1 MRCLEKYVHENCKF
15 SCRNNLDCKMMIDI
29 KILKYNIGRENMK
42 IRNKFSR
49 QKVDRKKL
57 FENKIINVKK
67 KIRLKTS
74 KIIPLSDME
83 KFLYTDFKDDY
94 FEKNTKIPEEKYIR
108 INDIFLLN
116 VIDKKDCKQLYA
128 GLINLYKDNYLKGYL
143 GGELRVKEL
152 KKCIYD
158 YGSLSNYNRWTKVVD
173 LSPKDKELLKLCD
186 FIQVSIFEISK
197 ELIGIV
203 FDLKV
208 NETFNLEINEIFN
221 ENVEIKMEY
230 EKIRSRKSYVYSK
243 GKTSVTETRKS
254 DYENYILEFK
264 YRFNKLFSKYLPLQL
279 RYTSKAP
286 ISINIYQ
293 TNFNV
298 KDRKEKFYTSLGI
311 LDDFSARECKD
322 INTCIREKGKSDTF
336 IKTTMWYNIMIE
348 RNKIDRSNNV
358 LFYIEDPKY
367 TIIHSSSDFVNM
379 FIATL
384 SFYLL
389 DEMQEDLTMD
399 KNELYNCK
407 SGNVKKNY
415 KQYEKLNL
423 NYHKYSSIFN
433 GFDIHRIEYQD
444 EYLKK
449 GFEHIKELYV
459 EYNEQLDE
467 IKKEYEFRT
476 SINNIKSTY
485 ILSTISVIIA
495 IIALISSVFFEY
507 RKNDKNITS
516 EKDNNC
522 ISETIESN
530 K

>member
-1 MRCLEKYVHENCKF
+1 
-15 SCRNNLDCKMMIDI
+15 MMIDI

-42 IRNKFSR
+42 IKNKFSR

-322 INTCIREKGKSDTF
+322 INTCIRGKGKSDTF

>member
-1 MRCLEKYVHENCKF
+1 
-15 SCRNNLDCKMMIDI
+15 
-29 KILKYNIGRENMK
+29 MK
-42 IRNKFSR
+42 IKNRFSR
-49 QKVDRKKL
+49 QKVDRNKL

-74 KIIPLSDME
+74 KIIPLSNME
-83 KFLYTDFKDDY
+83 KFLYTDFKNDY
-94 FEKNTKIPEEKYIR
+94 FEKNTKIPEGKYIK

-143 GGELRVKEL
+143 GGELRTKDL

-158 YGSLSNYNRWTKVVD
+158 YGSLTNHNRWTKVVD

-186 FIQVSIFEISK
+186 FIQISIFEISK
-197 ELIGIV
+197 ELIGIA

-208 NETFNLEINEIFN
+208 NETFNIEINEIFN
-221 ENVEIKMEY
+221 EDVEIKTEY
-230 EKIRSRKSYVYSK
+230 EKIRARKSYVYSK

-254 DYENYILEFK
+254 DYEDYILEFK

-279 RYTSKAP
+279 RYKNKAP
-286 ISINIYQ
+286 ISINTYQ

-298 KDRKEKFYTSLGI
+298 KDRKEDFYASLGI

-322 INTCIREKGKSDTF
+322 IDTCISEKEKSDTF

-348 RNKIDRSNNV
+348 RTKIDRSNNV
-358 LFYIEDPKY
+358 LFYIEDTKY
-367 TIIHSSSDFVNM
+367 TVIHSISGFVNM

-389 DEMQEDLTMD
+389 DEMQEDLTVD
-399 KNELYNCK
+399 KNKLYNCK
-407 SGNVKKNY
+407 IGNVKKNY
-415 KQYEKLNL
+415 KQYEKLYL
-423 NYHKYSSIFN
+423 KYHKYSSIFN
-433 GFDIHRIEYQD
+433 GIDIHRGEYQD
-444 EYLKK
+444 EYLIK
-449 GFEHIKELYV
+449 GFEHIKKLYV
-459 EYNEQLDE
+459 EHNEQLDE

-476 SINNIKSTY
+476 NINNIKSTY
-485 ILSTISVIIA
+485 ILSIISVIIA
-495 IIALISSVFFEY
+495 VIALLSSLFFEY
-507 RKNDKNITS
+507 RKNDKNITV

-522 ISETIESN
+522 ISESTESN